1 MHGSCAIYY
10 PGGISSGWTMQISAM
25 YFQACGWYE
34 FIHIHEPFFVVTF
47 NEQSTVNHRKHPL
60 KFGKRIPKIRKASH
74 RFSRVALSKSSM
86 ANFQDVGLVYRRRP
100 TRRILMNQDEPL
112 FLWLVYH
119 CHWGRR
125 CTELFLGCS
134 IGGWV
139 EVKEAS
145 WKILTSFA
153 WIKQS

>member
-25 YFQACGWYE
+25 YFQACVWYE

-74 RFSRVALSKSSM
+74 RFSRVGLSKSSM

-100 TRRILMNQDEPL
+100 TRRIL
-112 FLWLVYH
+112 
-119 CHWGRR
+119 GRTKMSLSS
-125 CTELFLGCS
+125 CDWCIIATEVEDVLSCFWAVPS
-134 IGGWV
+134 EGGFHL
-139 EVKEAS
+139 
-145 WKILTSFA
+145 ILTSFA